1 MGAARSR
8 GSRAGAASNGY
19 DRPMAN
25 PRRLPE
31 GIRLRHAKACPTRD
45 GDLCKCVPSYEAS
58 VPLGERRKRVRR
70 TFASLGDAK
79 AWRARGVVTA
89 ADGLLRPGTSVTLH
103 DAADELVDGMQRG
116 IMRTRSGAV
125 YKPSVVRGY
134 ESSLRLRLRPA
145 LGARKLSDVSR
156 RDVQRL
162 VDSWLGE
169 GMDASTIRNSL
180 MPLRVIYRRAIE
192 DGLVALSPCER
203 LRLPRVEGRRER
215 IAGADEARLL
225 LAALPLPDRA
235 LYSTAFFAGL
245 RLGELRALRWR
256 DVELARNRIHVER
269 SLDGT
274 GATIDT
280 KTRAGERIVPI
291 LTGELRDV
299 LSEHRKASR
308 GEPGDFV
315 FVGSSPAR
323 PVSASA
329 VYRRVRTAWRR
340 ADLSPIN
347 LHEAR
352 HTFASTAIAAGVNA
366 KAIATYMGHSSIQV
380 TYDLYGKLMP
390 GNEVDAA
397 MLFEAYLERDPAA
410 LRPSAPSV
418 RVEGKDRL

>member
-1 MGAARSR
+1 
-8 GSRAGAASNGY
+8 
-19 DRPMAN
+19 
-25 PRRLPE
+25 
-31 GIRLRHAKACPTRD
+31 
-45 GDLCKCVPSYEAS
+45 
-58 VPLGERRKRVRR
+58 VPLGERRKRVRK
-70 TFASLGDAK
+70 TFTSFADAK

-89 ADGLLRPGTSVTLH
+89 GDGLLRPATSVTVH
-103 DAADELVDGMQRG
+103 DAADELIDGMQRG
-116 IMRTRSGAV
+116 TVRTRSGAV

-145 LGARKLSDVSR
+145 LGARKLSDLTR

-192 DGLVALSPCER
+192 DGLVALSPCEH
-203 LRLPRVEGRRER
+203 LRLPRVDSRRER

-225 LAALPLPDRA
+225 LAALPLRDHA
-235 LYSTAFFAGL
+235 LYATAFFAGL
-245 RLGELRALRWR
+245 RLGELRALCWR
-256 DVELARNRIHVER
+256 DLDLGKGRIHVER

-274 GATIDT
+274 GVTIDT
-280 KTRAGERIVPI
+280 KTRAGDRIVPI
-291 LTGELRDV
+291 LTGELLDI
-299 LSEHRKASR
+299 LSEHREASR
-308 GEPGDFV
+308 AEPGDFV
-315 FVGSSPAR
+315 FAGSSPAR
-323 PVSASA
+323 PFSASA

-340 ADLSPIN
+340 ADLDPIN

-390 GNEVDAA
+390 GNEAEAA
-397 MLFEAYLERDPAA
+397 ALFEAYLAR
-410 LRPSAPSV
+410 
-418 RVEGKDRL
+418 